1 MACAWAGSF
10 LRFVAALWKTFAAAR
25 VGGSPDVGRVDEI
38 DPLLQ
43 VARRHAKLHL
53 LRGVAQSHAPFADL
67 VVDRQLPDAPRIQ
80 ERHPRKV
87 DQRRPSRSPTVAQD
101 ALEGLLASNVEFPRE
116 LDQYGLIAAPAAP
129 CRFECRR
136 VALYSATPVGPIA

>member
-80 ERHPRKV
+80 ERHLREV

-101 ALEGLLASNVEFPRE
+101 AIEGLLVSNVELSE
-116 LDQYGLIAAPAAP
+116 KLDQNGAIHAPVVP
-129 CRFECRR
+129 FCFEYRR
-136 VALYSATPVGPIA
+136 IALYHAIPR